1 MAYKKETVI
10 GPRHS
15 PWDIN
20 LRDIWDYRELLYFLT
35 LRQIKTK
42 YKQTAI
48 GVVWVV
54 LQPLLTMAIFALIF
68 YRVGNFDTG
77 GIEVYPFL
85 FSTLMLWTFFSSA
98 LNSGSLSLV
107 SNANM
112 ISKIYFPRFLLPLS
126 LAIAGLLD
134 YFISWGVFVFIMI
147 GTGETFSSWMVFI
160 WVPLLLSFLL
170 VNGLTFLFSAM
181 AARYRDVQYIVP
193 FFTTLLLFA
202 SPILY
207 PLNAAQDPR
216 LRAIM
221 TLNPLAGIMDAQR
234 FFVFGKPAL
243 DMTVFT
249 SSIIVTIL
257 VFIFGLLYF
266 KRYERQLADV
276 I

>member
-1 MAYKKETVI
+1 MVYKKETVI

-257 VFIFGLLYF
+257 VFMFGLLYF

>member
-1 MAYKKETVI
+1 MVYKKETVI

-234 FFVFGKPAL
+234 FFVFGKPVL

-257 VFIFGLLYF
+257 VFMFGLLYF